1 MRKIILLSFIFL
13 SFFLNAHE
21 PNYGLYFKSHKYMGA
36 ERTALVLNNNKPF
49 RLNKE
54 FILSFDM
61 SLRNEFIFGT
71 VFKIISDTQDVISLN
86 FIADEK
92 NNQYPILSINDNI
105 YPITN
110 RIELNKWFFV
120 NIRFSAKKDSVLL
133 DYDKIHLAIPF
144 SFKDWREV
152 SLYFGV
158 CRHPNF
164 SSAEIPP
171 MNVRDIK
178 IHSNNKLIRYWQ
190 LKRHTVDCCY
200 DEIQDIPAIAVNPEW
215 IIDNHT
221 RWDFLYSK
229 EFPELTN
236 PQYAFDPQ
244 KNLIYIV
251 PDHKTVICYN
261 PKSGKDSIIFVKGG
275 YPASRSTNQLIFDTV
290 RNKLVSYNLDERTV
304 SEFSFENECWSKETP
319 PVKEHSFWHHTT
331 SFYEKEHSIFAFG
344 GYGFYLYK
352 NDLFKISPEKAEWEN
367 DKLIVIPPRYSS
379 ASVIVDDHL
388 YIFGGRGCK
397 TGKQELNPHIYYDL
411 YSVNLKTKETKLIR
425 QFKEKRQF
433 LPCGNMIYNSADS
446 CFYVLTNW
454 QKGTLFKISLNHA
467 DLQEAS
473 SPINQSA
480 IESDY
485 TFYTLFHSERDSKLY
500 ALFCKNFKT
509 GSSDISIFEIN
520 YPPIAQSDIVQEVP
534 DKSAQLICWGSYIG
548 LGIVLLSLIAIY
560 IYRKKK
566 RKSRFQDMSHET
578 DAFEQPHANKTKN
591 NSRQCIN
598 LLGGF
603 NIIDKEGRDITV
615 HFTPILKNLLLLIL
629 LYSEN
634 DGKGINSK
642 NIEAILWPDKEEKS
656 ARNNRNVSITRL
668 KTLLSEIGNIQL
680 YNDNRFWKL
689 TLGED
694 VSCDYYR
701 VLDQMRKIKEH
712 PELKERLLPEVL
724 DYLMLGPLL
733 PHTQI
738 DWVDKFKSDYTSL
751 AIDFLNR
758 LLQENDSN
766 DVTKLQLT
774 DVIFLYDSL
783 NEDALTMK
791 CYILYNSGKKGLAKN
806 TYDNFCKEYFSLLGE
821 KYKYSLAQILEFAE
835 HQDKVKHT

>member
-1 MRKIILLSFIFL
+1 MDG
-13 SFFLNAHE
+13 
-21 PNYGLYFKSHKYMGA
+21 YTHKV
-36 ERTALVLNNNKPF
+36 R
-49 RLNKE
+49 
-54 FILSFDM
+54 FDM
-61 SLRNEFIFGT
+61 HCHTAEGSPDAKVKIVDYTQLLKQRGFHGMLVTDHDSYNGFRAYLSQKEKVKDFIVLRGIEYDTFDYGHFLI
-71 VFKIISDTQDVISLN
+71 VLPSDTPEEVYELFEHRGMALIRVIWLVHECGGIIGPAHPFGEKFMSFGSTRRLGMIEHRLYAQHFD
-86 FIADEK
+86 FIEGYNCCESDKRNKMARRLAAYYDIPVFGGSDAHKE
-92 NNQYPILSINDNI
+92 NCVGLAGTYLPENICTEDDLINYINDGNHPEVGGRR
-105 YPITN
+105 YPKT
-110 RIELNKWFFV
+110 LK
-120 NIRFSAKKDSVLL
+120 
-133 DYDKIHLAIPF
+133 DKI
-144 SFKDWREV
+144 
-152 SLYFGV
+152 G
-158 CRHPNF
+158 
-164 SSAEIPP
+164 
-171 MNVRDIK
+171 
-178 IHSNNKLIRYWQ
+178 
-190 LKRHTVDCCY
+190 
-200 DEIQDIPAIAVNPEW
+200 PAGK
-215 IIDNHT
+215 
-221 RWDFLYSK
+221 FL
-229 EFPELTN
+229 T
-236 PQYAFDPQ
+236 
-244 KNLIYIV
+244 
-251 PDHKTVICYN
+251 
-261 PKSGKDSIIFVKGG
+261 
-275 YPASRSTNQLIFDTV
+275 
-290 RNKLVSYNLDERTV
+290 
-304 SEFSFENECWSKETP
+304 
-319 PVKEHSFWHHTT
+319 
-331 SFYEKEHSIFAFG
+331 
-344 GYGFYLYK
+344 YGFYLYK